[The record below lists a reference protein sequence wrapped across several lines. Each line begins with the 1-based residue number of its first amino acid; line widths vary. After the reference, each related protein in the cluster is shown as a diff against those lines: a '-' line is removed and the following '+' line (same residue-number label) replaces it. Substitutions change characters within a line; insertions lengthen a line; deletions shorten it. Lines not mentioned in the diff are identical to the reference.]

1 MSDQQSLFAYWD
13 QQQTS
18 SGAPSSSHPQY
29 RPQPSQLQDQF
40 TPISNMDGQYSG
52 FPSMNQ
58 NQQSNSAGGT
68 NQMDPF
74 HLSGANDGANG
85 RNQEALLQLQ
95 KNMLIMM
102 QQQREQTTHSSA
114 GGGSGSPVN
123 SMSGGM
129 ASLGPGHQSQYR
141 HQQEQHH
148 SPSMKPNQMQQ
159 YMQESKASFPSQPS
173 SGNGQL
179 RDTFDLEQDPNDF
192 MAQYR
197 HLFGEEGNMNNKI
210 SPSSSRL
217 FALGVKV
224 EPIKSSSSGKNK
236 TQGISASSLGM
247 SESSSDFMMKLFQS
261 ENDDDN
267 SNSMMMQHQQQ
278 MPPSKTSNIGDQ
290 HLYPPSQVSSG
301 QSTIQ
306 TGGSATAALQQLQ
319 NQQQQQQQQQQ
330 QHMQSRGSYQSHQ
343 QQRLQQELQEKQQQL
358 QQLQHQLKETDA
370 DFEPEPPVP
379 TADESFGLPCTML
392 PPSVLASM
400 FSVETHPSKPKA
412 KPVPVKAGKSHIKA
426 RKTRYNVHQR
436 KGEETIDMKPQ
447 ALLSEILARRGYDK
461 EYRFKADDSEYDAIP
476 SPLQLASFGTHLVK
490 AVQASNT
497 ELLSKLLRCGL
508 SPNPCNQFRDS
519 VFFDLVIK
527 RSNLEVFECLLE
539 HGCDLQVTDGFGRT
553 PLHHCCWASK
563 FCRPIAEMI
572 LDRDPVQ
579 IFLEDKHGQTPLEYI
594 RSDLHGEWNDFL
606 EEVADIYWPAGGK
619 LPRIASPKDRRPDGH
634 LADPPN
640 ALSVTLAAMVSS
652 GNVTPE
658 QIASMDEHTR
668 RTYEN

>member
-114 GGGSGSPVN
+114 GGGSGSPVD

-197 HLFGEEGNMNNKI
+197 HLFGTSADKPSHTASVSDVAPAATSSSISTNNVDARNSGHPRMSSASASSNRSGEEGNMNNKI

-306 TGGSATAALQQLQ
+306 
-319 NQQQQQQQQQQ
+319 
-330 QHMQSRGSYQSHQ
+330 
-343 QQRLQQELQEKQQQL
+343 
-358 QQLQHQLKETDA
+358 
-370 DFEPEPPVP
+370 V
-379 TADESFGLPCTML
+379 
-392 PPSVLASM
+392 
-400 FSVETHPSKPKA
+400 
-412 KPVPVKAGKSHIKA
+412 
-426 RKTRYNVHQR
+426 
-436 KGEETIDMKPQ
+436 
-447 ALLSEILARRGYDK
+447 SE
-461 EYRFKADDSEYDAIP
+461 
-476 SPLQLASFGTHLVK
+476 
-490 AVQASNT
+490 N
-497 ELLSKLLRCGL
+497 
-508 SPNPCNQFRDS
+508 
-519 VFFDLVIK
+519 DLV
-527 RSNLEVFECLLE
+527 
-539 HGCDLQVTDGFGRT
+539 FGET
-553 PLHHCCWASK
+553 EMCC
-563 FCRPIAEMI
+563 
-572 LDRDPVQ
+572 
-579 IFLEDKHGQTPLEYI
+579 
-594 RSDLHGEWNDFL
+594 
-606 EEVADIYWPAGGK
+606 
-619 LPRIASPKDRRPDGH
+619 
-634 LADPPN
+634 
-640 ALSVTLAAMVSS
+640 
-652 GNVTPE
+652 
-658 QIASMDEHTR
+658 
-668 RTYEN
+668 